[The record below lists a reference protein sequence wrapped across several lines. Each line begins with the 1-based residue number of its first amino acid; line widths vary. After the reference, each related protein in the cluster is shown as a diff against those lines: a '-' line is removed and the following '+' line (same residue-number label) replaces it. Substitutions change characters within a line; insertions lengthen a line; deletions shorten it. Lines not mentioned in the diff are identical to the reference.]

1 LVPSAKAT
9 QATPRPQVGPSG
21 TAGSDLRP
29 YSGGWPGGSLNHM
42 FVAHEL
48 MLDIGSR
55 TAQARL
61 ANLARGPGLS
71 GSSLAAYHGG
81 LAGLSRVGPLG
92 ELPGASKLVRV
103 RLLDPVYRGESMRL
117 GLRWEAAGVTG
128 ALFPALDADISLT
141 PAGAQK
147 TRLAL
152 AGVYRPPLGRFG
164 AGLDRVILNQVATAT
179 IRTLLHSVAD
189 AIASPAPAAELQA
202 GTACGPVL
210 RPVIEP
216 EALS

>member
-1 LVPSAKAT
+1 
-9 QATPRPQVGPSG
+9 
-21 TAGSDLRP
+21 
-29 YSGGWPGGSLNHM
+29 M

-48 MLDIGSR
+48 VLDVGLR
-55 TAQARL
+55 AAQARL

-71 GSSLAAYHGG
+71 GSSQAAYDGG

-92 ELPGASKLVRV
+92 DIPGASKLVRV

-141 PAGAQK
+141 PAGAQR

-152 AGVYRPPLGRFG
+152 VGVYRAPLGRFG
-164 AGLDRVILNQVATAT
+164 AGLDRVILNQVAAAT
-179 IRTLLHSVAD
+179 IRVLLQSVAD
-189 AIASPAPAAELQA
+189 AIASPAAATELQA
-202 GTACGPVL
+202 GTTGGPVL